1 MSMRVVF
8 SISVLILIGI
18 VVVWPAQSPAWAQQ
32 PTKPPIE
39 PTDRPPTK
47 ESIKPTSVQPTKTPL
62 ATKALPTK
70 TAIPTIVLPTKLPL
84 PTETPTRVAPSS
96 LVLTITP
103 GSAGVSENTSVGG
116 TPVVHSESQL
126 NGTSLATGQAPIVGV
141 VFDDANG
148 NDQHD
153 PDEQGLP
160 GVAVMVESDQGTR
173 TIVTDAGGAYAV
185 RPVSGATIR
194 VIAPAGWRAS
204 NASRLPIERA
214 GDFPLRATG
223 LIASPRAITPLTLT
237 QTVLDFAPL
246 LMLGGAIGVVLALG
260 FMRTSRAISTSNR
273 QLALLMVRMQRASEK
288 PQAFDDAD
296 TNRAE
301 STRVLALLNQAG
313 LDASGQ
319 PLQIERVLKV
329 SANPAP
335 AIVALGH
342 GGQRTAFVVFTPL
355 ERKAFK
361 ARLESADA
369 ITDRAFADA
378 AAYPLDRLREAI
390 DEGQP
395 YPLDALNSGLFVA
408 DDLAAA
414 YAFLANDLPVAV
426 RTLPRAAR
434 WQMWVAPLPR
444 NTLNVQSGW
453 RRTAARFLSRL
464 DHGR

>member
-1 MSMRVVF
+1 M
-8 SISVLILIGI
+8 
-18 VVVWPAQSPAWAQQ
+18 QQ
-32 PTKPPIE
+32 PTKAPIESTDRPPTKEPIE

-47 ESIKPTSVQPTKTPL
+47 APIEPTSVPPTKTPL
-62 ATKALPTK
+62 PTKALPTK

-84 PTETPTRVAPSS
+84 LTETPTLVAPSW
-96 LVLTITP
+96 LVPTVAP
-103 GSAGVSENTSVGG
+103 GSASVSEGVSTNTSR
-116 TPVVHSESQL
+116 TPTRSVESHSS
-126 NGTSLATGQAPIVGV
+126 GASIATDQAPIVGV

-148 NDQHD
+148 NGQRD

-160 GVAVMVESDQGTR
+160 GVAVIVESDQGPQ
-173 TIVTDAGGAYAV
+173 TIVTDASGAYSV
-185 RPVSGATIR
+185 QPISGATIR
-194 VIAPAGWRAS
+194 VIAPAGWTMS

-223 LIASPRAITPLTLT
+223 LIASPRAITPLSVT

-260 FMRTSRAISTSNR
+260 FMRTSRAISASNR
-273 QLALLMVRMQRASEK
+273 QLALLMVRMQRTSER
-288 PQAFDDAD
+288 PLVLDELSDSD
-296 TNRAE
+296 RAVHVK
-301 STRVLALLNQAG
+301 VLAVLNQAG

-335 AIVALGH
+335 AIVALSH
-342 GGQRTAFVVFTPL
+342 DGQRLAFVMFTPL
-355 ERKAFK
+355 ERKVFT

-369 ITDRAFADA
+369 IADRAFADA
-378 AAYPLDRLREAI
+378 MAYPLDRLREAI
-390 DEGQP
+390 DEGQS
-395 YPLDALNSGLFVA
+395 YTLDALNSGLFVA
-408 DDLAAA
+408 DDLAAVYA
-414 YAFLANDLPVAV
+414 YLAADLPVAV
-426 RTLPRAAR
+426 RTLPRTAR
-434 WQMWVAPLPR
+434 WQMFIAPLPR